1 MHLLISTLAMY
12 QTRFWCAVAR
22 ELVSHGHRVTFIS
35 FDERSHELLGAA
47 GLPSVNAHASAP
59 TGESLAAACARLN
72 IDHPS
77 LALSHERAAF
87 GIRDRREL
95 EAKFL
100 KYLAAVEKTLDSD
113 PPEQERPVL
122 VQELGGFL
130 SVMACFYAARL
141 RGIDNWFIE
150 PSFFKGRLFITA
162 NSLSAPKVRGRAEP
176 SQEVLDYLTTT
187 VQKQAIVIPRKDRL
201 HYRRPIRKLANYANA
216 KRLVQKLVDIYLLGK
231 RYEFGYVG
239 HHVRNHVRQ
248 VLNSV
253 RLKRLYTPLE
263 HIHRFVYYPL
273 HVPGD
278 VALTLRAPEFL
289 DQIALVDFLARA
301 VPWTHRVVVKE
312 HPAMVGS
319 SNVSRLRALLNV
331 NDNVHLISPTVNNF
345 EVIGRADAVVSIN
358 SKSGAEALLLGK
370 PVVVLG
376 DAFYRDSGLVHLLNQ
391 PRELPS
397 SLRDVLADGFCYGIE
412 DVRAFFQAVWDQT
425 FPGELY
431 DETPHNITTFSRSLL
446 LAIGGHL

>member
-1 MHLLISTLAMY
+1 MHLFISTLAMY
-12 QTRFWCAVAR
+12 QTRFWYAVAR
-22 ELVSHGHRVTFIS
+22 ELVTCGHQVTFIS
-35 FDERSHELLGAA
+35 FDERSHEFLRAA

-59 TGESLAAACARLN
+59 SGESLGDACARLG
-72 IDHPS
+72 IEHPN
-77 LALSHERAAF
+77 LILSHERAAF
-87 GIRDRREL
+87 GIRDRRIL

-100 KYLAAVEKTLDSD
+100 KYLAAVEDSLDRNLIGD
-113 PPEQERPVL
+113 ERPVL

-130 SVMACFYAARL
+130 SVIACFYAARA
-141 RGIDNWFIE
+141 RSIDNWFIE
-150 PSFFKGRLFITA
+150 PSFFKGRLFVTA

-216 KRLVQKLVDIYLLGK
+216 RRLVQKLVDIYLLGK

-239 HHVRNHVRQ
+239 HHVRTHVRQ

-278 VALTLRAPEFL
+278 VALTLRAPEYL
-289 DQIALVDFLARA
+289 DQIALVEFLARA
-301 VPWTHRVVVKE
+301 VPWPYRVVVKE

-319 SNVSRLRALLNV
+319 LDVSRLRALLNAH
-331 NDNVHLISPTVNNF
+331 DNVHLISPTVNSF
-345 EVIGRADAVVSIN
+345 EVIRRADAVVSIN
-358 SKSGAEALLLGK
+358 SKSGAEALLLEK

-376 DAFYRDSGLVHLLNQ
+376 DAFYRDSGLIHLLSQ

-397 SLRDVLADGFCYGIE
+397 ILRGALANGFCYGTD
-412 DVRAFFQAVWDQT
+412 DVRAFFQAVWDRT

-431 DETPHNITTFSRSLL
+431 DETPHNITSFSQSLL
-446 LAIGGHL
+446 VAIGGHL